1 MKRLALTAVALLGS
15 TFGVSAQQIGGTY
28 DVLGTNLD
36 GSQYKGTAEIKGVT
50 DTTCEIYRTTGG
62 TTSQGI
68 CMRNG
73 PAFSAGYVMGD
84 KVGLVIYQIM
94 ENGTLDGLWTIA
106 GSPGNGT
113 EVLTPQ

>member
-15 TFGVSAQQIGGTY
+15 TFGVSAQQIGGMY

-50 DTTCEIYRTTGG
+50 DTTCEIYWTTGR

-113 EVLTPQ
+113 EVLTPR